1 MGNNLKFF
9 LFAKIYFFYTII
21 SLFVNKMGEKAL
33 MKKVFI
39 ICITLFL
46 TACSSTESIIP
57 PVTCD
62 IIVPTNAV
70 KKYRE
75 FIKTNPSEARRLY
88 ANQCE
93 LDEGK
98 RCSEK
103 YIDRVEE
110 FAYSVL
116 YESEL
121 QNVRYIQTNH
131 CTKK

>member
-1 MGNNLKFF
+1 
-9 LFAKIYFFYTII
+9 
-21 SLFVNKMGEKAL
+21 
-33 MKKVFI
+33 MKKVVTVLIF
-39 ICITLFL
+39 LLL
-46 TACSSTESIIP
+46 TACSSTKSIIP

-62 IIVPTNAV
+62 IMVPTNAV

-75 FIKTNPSEARRLY
+75 FIKTNPSDAKRLY

-93 LDEGK
+93 IDEGK

-110 FAYSVL
+110 FALSVL
-116 YESEL
+116 HESEL